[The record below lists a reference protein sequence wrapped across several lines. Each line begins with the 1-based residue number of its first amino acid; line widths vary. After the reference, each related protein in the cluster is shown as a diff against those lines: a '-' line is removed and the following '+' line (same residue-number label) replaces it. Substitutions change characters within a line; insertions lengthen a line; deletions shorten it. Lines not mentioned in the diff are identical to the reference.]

1 MNDIALPS
9 YEGGSSWSEWLQGAA
24 KDALGAYA
32 GAYTTRSSQ
41 NYELQRL
48 RIQALGADGALY
60 NEGQPRLPSVAG
72 VNTSTLLLL
81 AGAAAVLFMMSKN

>member
-9 YEGGSSWSEWLQGAA
+9 YEGSSSWSEWLQGTA

-32 GAYTTRSSQ
+32 GAYTTRTS
-41 NYELQRL
+41 NDYELQRL
-48 RIQALGADGALY
+48 RIQALGADGGLY
-60 NEGQPRLPSVAG
+60 DEGQPRMASVAG
-72 VNTSTLLLL
+72 MNSSTLLLL